1 MSARGLALTLAQSG
15 YDHFRDLETGNVPV
29 EGVDLTVLTLPV
41 EEIFFRFLRY
51 REWHVSELSFAKY
64 LALRASGDTSLVAIP
79 VFPSRVCRHSSI
91 YVRPDGPTSPKELAG
106 ARVGVPE
113 WAQTA
118 SVYTRALLQHE
129 WGIPIQDVSW
139 YQGGVNAPGRAEKVP
154 LQLPDGVSLTPVP
167 DRCLDDM
174 LRDGDLDA
182 LFSAHP
188 PESFDRGEPH
198 IVRLFP
204 DFRSVEREYV
214 RRTGI
219 FPIMHVTAI
228 RADVLEQAPW
238 VAANLYTAC
247 LEAKRRSLERLSEMT
262 ASRIP
267 LAWVPSLVDDMRD
280 LLGGDPFP
288 YGVEENRKTLSA
300 FTRWAHEQGVASRL
314 VEPEE
319 LFAPQVL
326 DRVKV

>member
-1 MSARGLALTLAQSG
+1 MTERLALTFAHSG
-15 YDHFRDLETGNVPV
+15 YDHFRDIDTCAVGV
-29 EGVDLTVLTLPV
+29 EGVDLTVLNLPV

-64 LALRASGDTSLVAIP
+64 LALRASGDTSVVAIP

-106 ARVGVPE
+106 ARIGIPE

-118 SVYTRALLQHE
+118 SVYTRALLEHE
-129 WGIPIQDVSW
+129 WGIPLQDVSW
-139 YQGGVNAPGRAEKVP
+139 YQAGVNTPGRAEKVAVHVP
-154 LQLPDGVSLTPVP
+154 QGVSLTRVT

-182 LFSAHP
+182 IFSAHP

-204 DFRSVEREYV
+204 DFRPVEREYV
-214 RRTGI
+214 GRTGV
-219 FPIMHVTAI
+219 FPIMHVTVV
-228 RADVLEQAPW
+228 RGDVLERAPW
-238 VAANLYTAC
+238 VAANLYTALC
-247 LEAKRRSLERLSEMT
+247 EAKRRSVERLSEMT
-262 ASRIP
+262 ASRVP
-267 LAWVPSLVDDMRD
+267 LPWVPSLVEDMRD
-280 LLGGDPFP
+280 LFGGDPFP
-288 YGVEENRKTLSA
+288 YGVEENRKTLEA
-300 FTRWAHEQGVASRL
+300 FTRWGYEQGVASRL

-319 LFAPQVL
+319 LFATQVL
-326 DRVKV
+326 DRFKV

>member
-1 MSARGLALTLAQSG
+1 MTAPRLALTFAQSG
-15 YDHFRDLETGNVPV
+15 YEHLRDLETGAVRV
-29 EGVDLTVLTLPV
+29 EGVELNVLTLPI

-64 LALRASGDTSLVAIP
+64 LALRAAGDTSLVAIP

-91 YVRPDGPTSPKELAG
+91 FVRPDGPSSPKELAG
-106 ARVGVPE
+106 GRIGVPE

-129 WGIPIQDVSW
+129 WGIPLQDVSW
-139 YQGGVNAPGRAEKVP
+139 FQAGVNTPGRSEKVA
-154 LQLPDGVSLTPVP
+154 LRLPEGVSLTPVP

-182 LFSAHP
+182 IFSAHP
-188 PESFDRGEPH
+188 PESFERKDPH

-204 DFRSVEREYV
+204 DYRAVEREYV
-214 RRTGI
+214 ERTGI
-219 FPIMHVTAI
+219 FPIMHVTVV

-238 VAANLYTAC
+238 VAANLYRAC
-247 LEAKRRSLERLSEMT
+247 EEAKRRSVERLSEMT
-262 ASRIP
+262 ASRLP
-267 LAWVPSLVDDMRD
+267 LGWVPSLVEEMKG
-280 LLGGDPFP
+280 LLGPDPFP
-288 YGVEENRKTLSA
+288 YGVEENRATLEA

-314 VEPEE
+314 VEPGE

-326 DRVKV
+326 DRYKV